1 MGTEEEIKQKAFSL
15 GFDLAGVT
23 SAKDIDSEQIKQYK
37 KWLIAGR
44 NGQMDYLARN
54 AEQRFSPV
62 SILPG
67 AKSVICVAINYK
79 LSQPVSKDS
88 LKIASYALYPDYHK
102 FIKEKLRVLADF
114 LKSKDENLKFKVCV
128 DSSPIVEKALA
139 MRAGLGFIGK
149 NSLLINPRL
158 GSFLLLGEIITNL
171 SLKPASP
178 IEGLSCGNCRKC
190 IDACPTGALTEDG
203 FDARRCISYLT
214 IEYKGRINPEL
225 KDKMD
230 SHLFG
235 CEECLKVCP
244 YNEKAPLSKKQKYGF
259 AVQKVKLEIDTVLGW
274 SKADFENFAANS
286 PMKRTGFRRI
296 KRNALICKRNRG

>member
-15 GFDLAGVT
+15 GFDLAGIT

-37 KWLIAGR
+37 KWLGAGR

-54 AEQRFSPV
+54 IEQRFSPV

-79 LSQPVSKDS
+79 LSQPVSKNS

-114 LKSKDENLKFKVCV
+114 LKSKDKNLKFKVCV

-139 MRAGLGFIGK
+139 VRAGLGFIGK
-149 NSLLINPRL
+149 NSLLINPKL
-158 GSFLLLGEIITNL
+158 GSFLLLGELITNL
-171 SLKPASP
+171 PLKPDSP
-178 IEGLSCGNCRKC
+178 IEGLSCGSCRKC
-190 IDACPTGALTEDG
+190 IDACPTGALTDG
-203 FDARRCISYLT
+203 QFDARRCISYLT
-214 IEYKGRINPEL
+214 IEHKGRISSEL

-230 SHLFG
+230 SHFFG
-235 CEECLKVCP
+235 CEQCLKVCP

-259 AVQKVKLEIDTVLGW
+259 AARIVKLEIDTVLGW
-274 SKADFENFAANS
+274 SKEDFENFVADSAI
-286 PMKRTGFRRI
+286 KRVGFRRI
-296 KRNALICKRNRG
+296 KRNALVCKRNRK